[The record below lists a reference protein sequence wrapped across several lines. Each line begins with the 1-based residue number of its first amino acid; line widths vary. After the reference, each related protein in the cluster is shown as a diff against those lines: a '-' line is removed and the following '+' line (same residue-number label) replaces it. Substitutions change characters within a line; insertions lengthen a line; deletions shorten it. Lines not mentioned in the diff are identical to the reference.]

1 MPRNQ
6 VVQVFVILGSGS
18 PFLQLLGVSKAL
30 DFAAR
35 GALDMPDRRQWLK
48 CGSAASIPYSLV
60 HVWPGPSS
68 IGVPPYRP

>member
-6 VVQVFVILGSGS
+6 VVQIFVILGSGS

-35 GALDMPDRRQWLK
+35 GALDMRRIA
-48 CGSAASIPYSLV
+48 GN
-60 HVWPGPSS
+60 G
-68 IGVPPYRP
+68 